1 MLAVR
6 THIEECPSC
15 RLEYLSLSDTKRLLA
30 SLAHRASR
38 AEIEALLQCD
48 SAPGNASN
56 ATGNSPFRGALRPR
70 PLAAT
75 AILSLAGLWLA
86 STAVDRGSPEMA
98 SESGQFNPVASATM
112 NAGVVSAPFL
122 SGFRGILGVPAP
134 PAPVLSPA
142 VAALV
147 TSSMPGQ
154 PGSIVGVASSSE
166 MLPVSMNPAAPIP
179 AGPEPES
186 THTPH
191 SATRRRAF
199 GCGNACQARAA
210 ACQRVHPR
218 AERRPQW

>member
-48 SAPGNASN
+48 SAPGGASS

-112 NAGVVSAPFL
+112 NAGMVSTPFL

-134 PAPVLSPA
+134 SAPVLSPA
-142 VAALV
+142 TLV
-147 TSSMPGQ
+147 TSPGSVGVVGVNTSPMPGQ
-154 PGSIVGVASSSE
+154 PGSIVGVAVSSE
-166 MLPVSMNPAAPIP
+166 MLPVSVNPAAPIP
-179 AGPEPES
+179 AGAISVREIRVGNGYLRII
-186 THTPH
+186 
-191 SATRRRAF
+191 SAPQ
-199 GCGNACQARAA
+199 NARGSFYL
-210 ACQRVHPR
+210 PR
-218 AERRPQW
+218 